1 MVFARSKAEWR
12 LAEPE
17 PTSPAAKTPGTSVR
31 ATACSRWQE
40 NSRFLDSAVKP
51 LSAQITAASWAPG
64 VWRGASDASLQP
76 KASEITSAALIG
88 VPSLLPGRA
97 IDDGSISKN
106 ERRKRIEEQ
115 VGIDEASIE

>member
-51 LSAQITAASWAPG
+51 ISAQITAASWAPG
-64 VWRGASDASLQP
+64 VWRGRIRCVSSAKGVGNHIGCSDRRPIFAS
-76 KASEITSAALIG
+76 G
-88 VPSLLPGRA
+88 PGHR
-97 IDDGSISKN
+97 
-106 ERRKRIEEQ
+106 
-115 VGIDEASIE
+115 